1 MEVMVSGFKIKKDL
15 SVSMVAANFYSLVF
29 AVPLAALFTLLHLG
43 LWGKNALTPTREEIA
58 QQLILFILLVML
70 GIFLHELIH
79 GLAWAYFGKKSLK
92 TIHYGINWKVLSPY
106 AHCRE
111 PLPVWVYRLGAAL
124 PGIILGFIPALIG
137 ILTGIGWIFLYGLIF
152 TVAAGGDLVVLWL
165 LRHENSRDWV
175 LDHESRAG
183 CHLIDRSVPV
193 V

>member
-1 MEVMVSGFKIKKDL
+1 MTTEYRIKKDL
-15 SVSMVAANFYSLVF
+15 SVSMVAANLYSMAF
-29 AVPLAALFTLLHLG
+29 AVPLAALFTVLHFG
-43 LWGKNALTPTREEIA
+43 LWGKNALTPAREEIA
-58 QQLILFILLVML
+58 QQLTLFATLVLL

-79 GLAWAYFGKKSLK
+79 GVAWAYFGKKSLK

-111 PLPVWVYRLGAAL
+111 PLPVWVYRLGAVL

-137 ILTGIGWIFLYGLIF
+137 ILTGNGWIFLYGLIF

-165 LRHENSRDWV
+165 LRHQESHEWV

-183 CHLIDRSVPV
+183 CHLIDRSAPTS
-193 V
+193 